1 MPPKHQI
8 FIDDVKFIFAEA
20 DRLRGLGLKN
30 VPFEERMIDIPH
42 PELGH
47 MLIGK
52 EGSKRL
58 WKLADELGLR
68 SGILSR
74 IENRALYK
82 VMGAVLVER
91 LHPHIDTLD
100 QSKFDKAMNEGIR
113 RLKKTCVDR
122 VHYIP
127 CHLMWTKDPST
138 LTIGPVTFH
147 NRASF
152 RRLLMSKKAL
162 QSSYEPSA
170 QRQHSRQLLADTFRF
185 YRKFRWVAEVDV
197 KGFDEKTSEKMAE
210 RAVTSALDCLHIFLS
225 PEHTAG
231 MQVGGPAT
239 HWERRASLCIDEK
252 GELWASTSALAV
264 GQVNFGD
271 GWSKSLEGDDT
282 RHRFKLFSTAVETVI
297 DPDLKRPLCRRFL
310 DAAQWFGEAVRDE
323 RASTSVVK
331 YVMAIER
338 MMMTDADK
346 GKSDSGKESITSNIA
361 NRVSALCFDP
371 RIPGDRDNWRKKV
384 VDAYDLRSKLVHGS
398 MSPLDK
404 EAEKNRWSIGE
415 IARFALLQAIEAFDV
430 QGLKR
435 DDINGEELRDWFGKV
450 VEWADRAEK
459 HVWPEEPCPTRC
471 SETVSP

>member
-20 DRLRGLGLKN
+20 DMLHALGLKN

-42 PELGH
+42 PQRGH

-58 WKLADELGLR
+58 WKLADELGKR

-74 IENRALYK
+74 IESHALCK
-82 VMGAVLVER
+82 VMGAVLVEQ

-113 RLKKTCVDR
+113 RLKSACVDR

-127 CHLMWTKDPST
+127 CHLMWAKDPST
-138 LTIGPVTFH
+138 LPIGPVTFH

-152 RRLLMSKKAL
+152 RRLLLSKKAL
-162 QSSYEPSA
+162 QPSYELPA
-170 QRQHSRQLLADTFRF
+170 QRQHSRKLLADTFRF
-185 YRKFRWVAEVDV
+185 YRKFQWVAEVGL
-197 KGFDEKTSEKMAE
+197 KGFDEKTSEKIAE
-210 RAVTSALDCLHIFLS
+210 RAVTSALDCLHIFLT
-225 PEHTAG
+225 PKYTAR

-239 HWERRASLCIDEK
+239 HWEQRASLCVDEK
-252 GELWASTSALAV
+252 GELWASTSGSAV

-271 GWSKSLEGDDT
+271 GWSKFLEGDEA
-282 RHRFKLFSTAVETVI
+282 RHFFELFSTAVETVI

-310 DAAQWFGEAVRDE
+310 DAAQWFGEAVRDK

-331 YVMAIER
+331 YVMAVER
-338 MMMTDADK
+338 MLMTDADK
-346 GKSDSGKESITSNIA
+346 VKSDSGEESITSNIA
-361 NRVSALCFDP
+361 NRVAALCFDP
-371 RIPGDRDNWRKKV
+371 NIPGDRDNWRKKI

-398 MSPLDK
+398 MSPLDQK
-404 EAEKNRWSIGE
+404 SDKNRWSVGE
-415 IARFALLQAIEAFDV
+415 TAQFALLRAIEAFDV

-435 DDINGEELRDWFGKV
+435 DDMKGEELRDWFGKV
-450 VEWADRAEK
+450 VKWADGAE
-459 HVWPEEPCPTRC
+459 HTF
-471 SETVSP
+471 SQ